1 MDSEKALKTLNV
13 RSVWIPVL
21 IGLGV
26 VITLIL
32 TDDRINAETFELIKE
47 ISPMAVFASLAV
59 LLAKDFANMFRLKFM
74 SNRSLKWMAVLRVIF
89 LWEFA
94 IAVTP
99 PLLGATGVLVF
110 IMYKEGLSFGKA
122 LAFTLLLA
130 TFDNL
135 FFLTASPLAIWL
147 SDGEVLPDSAVASE
161 ILGKGLKP
169 LFWLSYSLIVGYTS
183 FMLSAV
189 LLFPSAIRRLT
200 AYIMSFALLKK
211 WKAPV
216 LKQADDLVLVSKV
229 LKEKPWHF
237 WPGLLGISYLVWI
250 LKFSV
255 LNAIMIGFVDMT
267 IAQHSIALGR
277 HLIMWVVMLVSPAP
291 GNAGTA
297 EFIFP
302 VFFEDYLGDYT
313 FITALLWRLLSYYPY
328 LLLGA
333 LLIPRWLKR
342 K

>member
-13 RSVWIPVL
+13 RSVLIPVI

-26 VITLIL
+26 VATLIL
-32 TDDRINAETFELIKE
+32 TDDRINAESFELIKE
-47 ISPMAVFASLAV
+47 VSPFAILASLV
-59 LLAKDFANMFRLKFM
+59 ILIAKDFANMLRLKFM
-74 SNRSLKWMAVLRVIF
+74 SNKSLEWMAILRVIF

-99 PLLGATGVLVF
+99 PLVGATGVLVF

-147 SDGEVLPDSAVASE
+147 SNGEVLPDSSVVSE
-161 ILGKGLKP
+161 TLGKGLKP

-189 LLFPSAIRRLT
+189 LLFPSTIRRFT
-200 AYIMSFALLKK
+200 GYVMRFSWLKK
-211 WKAPV
+211 WEAPV
-216 LKQADDLVLVSKV
+216 LKQADDLVLVSKE
-229 LKEKPWHF
+229 LKGKRWHF
-237 WPGLLGISYLVWI
+237 WLSLLGISYVVWI
-250 LKFSV
+250 LKFGV
-255 LNAIMIGFVDMT
+255 LNAIMIGFVDMS
-267 IAQHSIALGR
+267 AADHGIALGK

-302 VFFEDYLGDYT
+302 VFFEGFLGDFT

-333 LLIPRWLKR
+333 LLIPKWIK
-342 K
+342 KK